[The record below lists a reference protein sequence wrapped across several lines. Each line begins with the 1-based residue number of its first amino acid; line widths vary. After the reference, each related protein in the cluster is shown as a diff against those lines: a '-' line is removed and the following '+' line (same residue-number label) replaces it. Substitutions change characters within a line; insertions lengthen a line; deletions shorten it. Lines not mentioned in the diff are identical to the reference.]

1 MPSNKDTKK
10 IKKSRRSKSR
20 RNASRLSAPR
30 FVSAAL
36 SARMPVGS
44 NYLRAPAILH
54 STRNHQ
60 GRTFRNARKE
70 LFPGLKRQPPI
81 YRYPPTNQTRSQVY
95 PGSRRPLTAIE
106 VHPFGFAEPSK
117 SLHNSL
123 KALPAAS
130 IPRGYR
136 QSLLKEAVAV
146 PVQTMLAEPGLPN
159 WGLMY
164 DATQSLMPN
173 LIRPMTAD
181 ETRKETE
188 FRRLESIRRSG
199 GPSVTIGPWAPSRI
213 QLEGRRPITLEEMKQ
228 FNIRY
233 PEHHDLM
240 RIIRDGSPDEQIE
253 ARQQIRELLRH

>member
-10 IKKSRRSKSR
+10 SNKSKKSKKSRR
-20 RNASRLSAPR
+20 NESRLSAPR
-30 FVSAAL
+30 FVSAAM

-44 NYLRAPAILH
+44 NHLRAPAILH

-60 GRTFRNARKE
+60 GRTFRNARRE

-81 YRYPPTNQTRSQVY
+81 YRYPPINQTRSQLY

-117 SLHNSL
+117 SLHNTL
-123 KALPAAS
+123 TALPAAS

-136 QSLLKEAVAV
+136 QGLLKEAVAV
-146 PVQTMLAEPGLPN
+146 PVQTMLAEPDQPD

-164 DATQSLMPN
+164 NATQRLMPS
-173 LIRPMTAD
+173 LTRPMTGD
-181 ETRKETE
+181 ELRKENE

-199 GPSVTIGPWAPSRI
+199 GPSVTIGPWAPSR
-213 QLEGRRPITLEEMKQ
+213 LEGRRPMTLEEIRQ

-233 PEHHDLM
+233 PHHHELV

-253 ARQQIRELLRH
+253 ARQQIRELLKQ